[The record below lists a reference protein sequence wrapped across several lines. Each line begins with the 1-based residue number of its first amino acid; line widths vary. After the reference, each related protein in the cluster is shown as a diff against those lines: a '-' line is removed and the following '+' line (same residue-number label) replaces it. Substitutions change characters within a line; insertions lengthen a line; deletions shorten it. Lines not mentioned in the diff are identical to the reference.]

1 MELYM
6 KFSDG
11 FRLAG
16 KGTLLVF
23 NGRVSPGAYY

>member
-6 KFSDG
+6 KLSDG

-16 KGTLLVF
+16 KGTPLVL
-23 NGRVSPGAYY
+23 NGRASPGAYN